1 MYRSRKTHSHSYVE
15 TPTLLPPK
23 LNQFEH
29 QAFTSSRHQSLARW
43 LADPAW
49 PRETLSIYG
58 LEGYLTALL
67 VWPID
72 LQPGA
77 WLPPIWNE
85 EGWKVR
91 PPIDT
96 APTYREFIELVLA
109 FLHHIDGDLLR
120 TPAIF
125 EPRLHPFGRTDL
137 ELRERSAHWA
147 HGFGRALRQAPQ
159 ARAAPTTEARRDAV
173 RTIATYA
180 TNQRRPWSVGHYH
193 GGIEI
198 AQAVLALA
206 RTRTSRGP
214 LGLLPKR
221 KIPTEALTAAQIPLP
236 ESPGPLEGG
245 G

>member
-1 MYRSRKTHSHSYVE
+1 MFRSPKTRSYNYVE

-23 LNQFEH
+23 LNEFEH
-29 QAFTSSRHQSLARW
+29 QAFTTSRHQSLARW

-67 VWPID
+67 VWPIG

-85 EGWKVR
+85 AGWRVR
-91 PPIDT
+91 SPIDT

-109 FLHHIDGDLLR
+109 FLRHIDDGLLR

-125 EPRLHPFGRTDL
+125 EPCLHPLGRTDL
-137 ELRERSAHWA
+137 DLRGRTAHWA
-147 HGFGRALRQAPQ
+147 HGFGRGLRQAPQ
-159 ARAAPTTEARRDAV
+159 ARGTPALEAREAV

-180 TNQRRPWSVGHYH
+180 TDQRRPWSGGHYR
-193 GGIEI
+193 GGVEI
-198 AQAVLALA
+198 AQAALTLA
-206 RTRTSRGP
+206 RTRASRGP
-214 LGLLPKR
+214 LGPLPKR
-221 KIPTEALTAAQIPLP
+221 TMPSEDLTAAKLPLP
-236 ESPGPLEGG
+236 EGSGPLEDRG
-245 G
+245 

>member
-1 MYRSRKTHSHSYVE
+1 MFRSSKTRSYNYVE
-15 TPTLLPPK
+15 PPMLLPPK
-23 LNQFEH
+23 LNEFEH
-29 QAFTSSRHQSLARW
+29 QAFTTTRHQSLARW
-43 LADPAW
+43 LADPTW
-49 PRETLSIYG
+49 SRETLSIYG

-67 VWPID
+67 VWPIG

-85 EGWKVR
+85 EGWRVR

-137 ELRERSAHWA
+137 DLRERSAHWA
-147 HGFGRALRQAPQ
+147 HGFGRALRHAPQ
-159 ARAAPTTEARRDAV
+159 ARDAPTTEAREAV
-173 RTIATYA
+173 RTIATY
-180 TNQRRPWSVGHYH
+180 TTDQRRPWSGGHYR

-198 AQAVLALA
+198 AQAVLTLA

-214 LGLLPKR
+214 LGPLPKR
-221 KIPTEALTAAQIPLP
+221 KIPTEALASAQIPYP
-236 ESPGPLEGG
+236 EGPGAA
-245 G
+245 